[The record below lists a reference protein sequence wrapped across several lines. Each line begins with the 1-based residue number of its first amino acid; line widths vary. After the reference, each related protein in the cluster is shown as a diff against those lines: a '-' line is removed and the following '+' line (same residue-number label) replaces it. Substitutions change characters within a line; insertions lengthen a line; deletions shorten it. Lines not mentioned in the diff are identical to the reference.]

1 MEKATLVDSTHHSIR
16 ISWTKP
22 TLCTKQHPVPTQDV
36 TNYTVYWKKNVP
48 GQVFQALSGI
58 AVTGNTEEYTL
69 PDRLDP
75 DSLYQIEVRGV
86 NRNGEGKPAP
96 VLSVTTSEHSTN
108 WFVIILSNIIRYT
121 WIHFPIHTDV
131 EKQLNAGSEKTATF
145 VFCSMFTELKLSKIF
160 FVQNKRF
167 LLYHYSWWFNI
178 PGMPDFSL

>member
-48 GQVFQALSGI
+48 GQVFQALPGI
-58 AVTGNTEEYTL
+58 AITGNTEEYTL

-75 DSLYQIEVRGV
+75 DSPYQIEVRGV

-96 VLSVTTSEHSTN
+96 VLNVTTSEHSTMI
-108 WFVIILSNIIRYT
+108 FCYYFCTILFSNSFDTVVLMMCTQI
-121 WIHFPIHTDV
+121 
-131 EKQLNAGSEKTATF
+131 LAT
-145 VFCSMFTELKLSKIF
+145 VS
-160 FVQNKRF
+160 
-167 LLYHYSWWFNI
+167 
-178 PGMPDFSL
+178 